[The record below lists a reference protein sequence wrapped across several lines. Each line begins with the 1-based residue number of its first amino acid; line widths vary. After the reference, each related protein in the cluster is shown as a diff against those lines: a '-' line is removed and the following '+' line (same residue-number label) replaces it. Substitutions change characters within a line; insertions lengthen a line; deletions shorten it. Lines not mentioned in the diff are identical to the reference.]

1 KDRGSTS
8 LAIRSLSIYTYLKS
22 SASASIVDPDQLH
35 IAKVRRS
42 SMDEIL
48 VVPFPHAGHIFPA
61 TQLSAHLARRNY
73 KVALLLPSSS
83 SASSPPHPLVRI
95 VDFSLPPT
103 NRIQPQ
109 LLEDTLHDLLAG
121 FFQHFGLERHH
132 DASFPSSLPR
142 KPPLCVIVDDM
153 ISGLIDTCVQHRVP
167 VVSFFTSGACAAALD
182 HATWELSPEDFA
194 SAPLSTAVTIP
205 DLPAEMALNTSDIS
219 SRHQPFG
226 GPGSVG
232 GPRRRRGIA
241 GADGAVALL
250 VNTCDELERPF
261 LDYVAKKAGKP
272 TWGVGPLLPD
282 QFWAAAGPVRDGEVR
297 SGHEFGVDEKELV
310 EWLDAKPPRS
320 VIYVSFGSLVSPA
333 DDELSQLAAALDE
346 SNRPFLWVMQT
357 KSRKRTEGRGRGMVI
372 RGWAPQ
378 LLILGH
384 PSVGGFVSHCGW
396 NSTVEALV
404 CGVPM
409 LTWPVRGDQHHN
421 AKLVVRRL
429 GTGCAIRN
437 SENCS
442 SAAALTKEDV
452 VAGIERVMV
461 DDGIRK
467 RAASVRAVFA
477 GGFPE
482 SSTSSLDDFL
492 ASLSLE

>member
-1 KDRGSTS
+1 
-8 LAIRSLSIYTYLKS
+8 
-22 SASASIVDPDQLH
+22 
-35 IAKVRRS
+35 
-42 SMDEIL
+42 MDEIL

-73 KVALLLPSSS
+73 KVTLILPSSSSS

-95 VDFSLPPT
+95 VDFSLPHT

-109 LLEDTLHDLLAG
+109 LLEDTLHALLAG
-121 FFQHFGLERHH
+121 IFQHVGLEHH
-132 DASFPSSLPR
+132 QDASFPSSLPR

-153 ISGLIDTCVQHRVP
+153 ISGLIDTCVQHQVP
-167 VVSFFTSGACAAALD
+167 VVSFFTSGASAAALD
-182 HATWELSPEDFA
+182 HATLELSPEDFA

-205 DLPAEMALNTSDIS
+205 DLPTEMALTASDVS

-232 GPRRRRGIA
+232 GPRRLRGIA

-272 TWGVGPLLPD
+272 AWGVGPLLPD
-282 QFWAAAGPVRDGEVR
+282 QFWAAVGPVRDGEVR

-346 SNRPFLWVMQT
+346 SNRPFVWVMQT
-357 KSRKRTEGRGRGMVI
+357 KSRKFDPAGQPIEATGDGGNGFFSTEAVARRGEARGRGMVI

-378 LLILGH
+378 LLILSH

-429 GTGCAIRN
+429 GTGCAIRDP
-437 SENCS
+437 ERCS

-452 VAGIERVMV
+452 VAGIERLMG

-482 SSTSSLDDFL
+482 SSSSSLDDFL
-492 ASLSLE
+492 ASLSLEQLY

>member
-1 KDRGSTS
+1 
-8 LAIRSLSIYTYLKS
+8 
-22 SASASIVDPDQLH
+22 
-35 IAKVRRS
+35 
-42 SMDEIL
+42 MDEIL

-73 KVALLLPSSS
+73 KVTLLLPSSS
-83 SASSPPHPLVRI
+83 SSSASAPPHPLVRI

-109 LLEDTLHDLLAG
+109 LLEDTLHALLAG
-121 FFQHFGLERHH
+121 IFQRFGLEHHH

-205 DLPAEMALNTSDIS
+205 DLPAEMALTTSDIS
-219 SRHQPFG
+219 SRHQPF
-226 GPGSVG
+226 G

-357 KSRKRTEGRGRGMVI
+357 KSRKFDPAGQPIEATDDGSNGFFSAEAVMRRSEGRGRGMVI

-429 GTGCAIRN
+429 GTGCAIRDPDH
-437 SENCS
+437 CS

-452 VAGIERVMV
+452 VAGIERLMG

-477 GGFPE
+477 GGFPK
-482 SSTSSLDDFL
+482 SSSSSLDDFL